1 MKGRDCS
8 PPLGFEAAHASIPR
22 TSTAIA
28 ETLRTASERLRKS
41 GVRPDIMALDH
52 SSLFPSRMSAYL
64 VDYFAGE
71 KGAADRWVVS
81 DLERLLQTD
90 LQEILGLS

>member
-1 MKGRDCS
+1 V
-8 PPLGFEAAHASIPR
+8 EH
-22 TSTAIA
+22 
-28 ETLRTASERLRKS
+28 
-41 GVRPDIMALDH
+41 
-52 SSLFPSRMSAYL
+52 
-64 VDYFAGE
+64 FAGE